1 MVTFFLL
8 NPEREVSTIAILVSF
23 NGKKYRRSIHESIPV
38 NLWNNDKK
46 RVRVSVKHQ
55 QGNIIND
62 TLSKWEV
69 AALRTLSHFKEYY
82 NAPSKDEF
90 FEVLDREFYKDEVG
104 VPVPKEV
111 LFLDYIQTYINRY
124 DKVRNPK
131 TIQKYI
137 TAKNKLTEYE
147 KTQNKKLKFKDINI
161 DFYNNL
167 QTWFYSQQYTDNY
180 FGTII
185 KFVKQVY
192 IEARFVDKLHSF
204 EDIKHKD
211 FITVSKD
218 SDNVYLNED
227 ELNAVYLLDI
237 TKERIKTEYPN
248 LTAGQIRKK
257 YNSLIIVRDRFLIG
271 AYTGLRVSDFSRIKE
286 MNIDENYI
294 RIMTD
299 KGEASVIIPLH
310 PIVKEI
316 TARIDLNISIS
327 DQKMNKHIKEIA
339 RLAGITKKVLLNK
352 HIGGKVSQIY
362 IEKCDAISTHTA
374 RRSFATNAYKAGIP
388 IIALMKLTG
397 HKKES
402 NFMKYIKVS
411 IEENAEMLKSHPFFT
426 EKSNAEPN
434 AEPNS

>member
-1 MVTFFLL
+1 M
-8 NPEREVSTIAILVSF
+8 
-23 NGKKYRRSIHESIPV
+23 
-38 NLWNNDKK
+38 
-46 RVRVSVKHQ
+46 
-55 QGNIIND
+55 
-62 TLSKWEV
+62 
-69 AALRTLSHFKEYY
+69 
-82 NAPSKDEF
+82 
-90 FEVLDREFYKDEVG
+90 
-104 VPVPKEV
+104 
-111 LFLDYIQTYINRY
+111 IQTYINRY